1 LQFRQAETHEWTRMI
16 TPEENEPASRLLS
29 QWRNLPREGKLT
41 LVSLVLIL
49 LAIVATDFLLLGK

>member
-1 LQFRQAETHEWTRMI
+1 MI